1 MPGNNL
7 ARKEKGKEKRGSGTL
22 RGKSSAAALCR
33 AQPPKAALGAE
44 LCVLSAV
51 SGQDVRAADCNP
63 FVKKGLCPFLT
74 ENVYSAVPASA
85 ASQVTGLPTAAM
97 AK

>member
-44 LCVLSAV
+44 LCVLSAA
-51 SGQDVRAADCNP
+51 SGQDVRAARLQSFCQKRAKP
-63 FVKKGLCPFLT
+63 FFDSFRDGRFCRP
-74 ENVYSAVPASA
+74 
-85 ASQVTGLPTAAM
+85 
-97 AK
+97 